1 MCKQIDFKTL
11 REKTR
16 LTLSNLAELS
26 GYSVLH
32 IGRLEK
38 GGDVSCCMRDKILSI
53 LLQTQEEGMA
63 SEVKI
68 WRDRALQAEEKLCLL
83 KDAMVG
89 WIKKI

>member
-32 IGRLEK
+32 IVRLEN
-38 GGDVSCCMRDKILSI
+38 GGMRDKILSI

>member
-1 MCKQIDFKTL
+1 MCKQFDFKTL

-16 LTLSNLAELS
+16 LTLSDLAELS

-32 IGRLEK
+32 IVRLEN
-38 GGDVSCCMRDKILSI
+38 GGDVSSCMRDKILSI

-68 WRDRALQAEEKLCLL
+68 WRDRALQAEEKLSLL

-89 WIKKI
+89 WIRKI

>member
-1 MCKQIDFKTL
+1 MCKQIDFKEL
-11 REKTR
+11 RQKTK
-16 LTLSNLAELS
+16 LTLSDLADLS

-32 IGRLEK
+32 IVRLEQ
-38 GGDVSCCMRDKILSI
+38 GCQVSACVKDKILSI

-68 WRDRALQAEEKLCLL
+68 WRDRALQAEEKLDML

-89 WIKKI
+89 WIRKI

>member
-1 MCKQIDFKTL
+1 M

-32 IGRLEK
+32 IVRLEN
-38 GGDVSCCMRDKILSI
+38 GGDVSSCMRDKILSI

>member
-11 REKTR
+11 REKIR

-32 IGRLEK
+32 IVRLEN
-38 GGDVSCCMRDKILSI
+38 GGDVSSCMRDKILSI

>member
-11 REKTR
+11 REKTI
-16 LTLSNLAELS
+16 LTMSNLAELS

-32 IGRLEK
+32 IVRLEN
-38 GGDVSCCMRDKILSI
+38 GGDVSSCMRDKILSI

>member
-32 IGRLEK
+32 IVRLEN
-38 GGDVSCCMRDKILSI
+38 GGDVSSCMRDKILSI
-53 LLQTQEEGMA
+53 LLQTQ